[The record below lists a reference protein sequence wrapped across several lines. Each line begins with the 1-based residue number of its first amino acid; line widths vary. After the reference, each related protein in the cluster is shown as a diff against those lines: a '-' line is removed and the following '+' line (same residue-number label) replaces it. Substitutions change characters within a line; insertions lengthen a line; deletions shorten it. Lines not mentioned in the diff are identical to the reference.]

1 MHYKTICLQM
11 IQEQRPQMYDQH
23 LTNRNLLPTLE
34 RYAIQLRNSH
44 LDWKETLTQARPGSS
59 ETQIA
64 SEAMELALNDL
75 QATLPP
81 VFPQDEDE
89 TLSLDG
95 AMAFILRHRTRPA

>member
-1 MHYKTICLQM
+1 MHYKTIVLELL
-11 IQEQRPQMYDQH
+11 QEQYPILHR
-23 LTNRNLLPTLE
+23 LLRQEGTLRISLE
-34 RYAIQLRNSH
+34 EYATQLRTSH

-81 VFPQDEDE
+81 AYPQDEDK
-89 TLSLDG
+89 TLSLDA
-95 AMAFILRHRTRPA
+95 AMAFILRRRTRLA

>member
-1 MHYKTICLQM
+1 MHYKSICLQM
-11 IQEQRPQMYDQH
+11 IQGRPQMYDQ
-23 LTNRNLLPTLE
+23 LLSNRTLLPTLE

-64 SEAMELALNDL
+64 SEAMEIALQELKDS
-75 QATLPP
+75 LPAAY
-81 VFPQDEDE
+81 PQDEDE

-95 AMAFILRHRTRPA
+95 AMAFILGHRTRPA